1 MPPLTPSDS
10 GTGRA
15 ERKFREAF
23 TRLNMGRP
31 ELVPK
36 GTKVTQNNVAREAGV
51 DPSALRR
58 SRFPQLVAEI
68 QQWRDAHADDEKTQ
82 SPHQRVL
89 AVRARNKGLR
99 GRLAEVAKQ
108 RDLAAAKVILLEER
122 LVALT
127 IDNERLK
134 TLLPPS
140 NVSPLRSDDAK

>member
-1 MPPLTPSDS
+1 MPPLTLSDS
-10 GTGRA
+10 GMGRA

-23 TRLNMGRP
+23 ARLNTGRP
-31 ELVPK
+31 ELVQK

-68 QQWRDAHADDEKTQ
+68 QKWCDAHADDEERQ
-82 SPHQRVL
+82 SPRQRLL

-99 GRLAEVAKQ
+99 ERLAEVTTQ

-140 NVSPLRSDDAK
+140 NVSPLRPHGAK